1 MLHMQSTDKPLF
13 DLKGNVIIL
22 LLTGMFF
29 AFFTWFLRPN
39 VPDDRAIIVWLVA
52 AYTSMCLTGVFFLAA
67 NMFLVVLRDQKQ
79 RR

>member
-1 MLHMQSTDKPLF
+1 MQSTDKPLF
-13 DLKGNVIIL
+13 DFKGNAVVV
-22 LLTGMFF
+22 LLTGLFF

-39 VPDDRAIIVWLVA
+39 VPDDREIVVWLVS
-52 AYTSMCLTGVFFLAA
+52 AYTSLCLSGVFYLAA